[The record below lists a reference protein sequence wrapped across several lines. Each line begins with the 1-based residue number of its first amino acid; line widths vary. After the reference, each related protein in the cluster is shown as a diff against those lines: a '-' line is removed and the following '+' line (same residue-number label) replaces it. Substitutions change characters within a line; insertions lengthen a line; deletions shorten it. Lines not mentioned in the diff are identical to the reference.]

1 MKGKGGASRAPH
13 HSHAFRFSPS
23 VPLRLASHQS
33 VLTRR
38 RKREGERESV
48 CVRSYSTLGLALAAA
63 AAALVQRGGGGEEPP
78 AKSAER
84 RRPVPEAE
92 APVVSEDL
100 PFSPV
105 RGRGGSDPFLLPGG
119 CFPWL
124 FHKLPRSR

>member
-1 MKGKGGASRAPH
+1 M
-13 HSHAFRFSPS
+13 
-23 VPLRLASHQS
+23 
-33 VLTRR
+33 
-38 RKREGERESV
+38 
-48 CVRSYSTLGLALAAA
+48 RSYSTLGLALAAA

-92 APVVSEDL
+92 APVVSGDL